1 MYTKKS
7 NLAHKTKVKILSG
20 ITFLTMTLFI
30 VNCEAM
36 DSGAYSL
43 SYQQQQTTK
52 FSVNIVSEP
61 SAASIEIND
70 DLSGEVR
77 QLKW

>member
-1 MYTKKS
+1 M
-7 NLAHKTKVKILSG
+7 KVRILSG
-20 ITFLTMTLFI
+20 ITLLTMTLFI

-36 DSGAYSL
+36 DSGTYSS
-43 SYQQQQTTK
+43 SYQQQQATKK

-77 QLKW
+77 QLEW

>member
-1 MYTKKS
+1 MDRST
-7 NLAHKTKVKILSG
+7 NFTHKMKVRILSG
-20 ITFLTMTLFI
+20 ITLLTMTLFVI
-30 VNCEAM
+30 NCEAM